1 MSPLAAK
8 RIDPDPP
15 ATESWVVVI
24 TPELKPPPESRRT
37 IAFAVFVVVAVIVAL
52 LAWLVIVPAVVALV
66 AVEALPLKA
75 AVIVPAV
82 KLPEPSRATMVDAV
96 LALVAL
102 DATVNEDAPDW
113 LAVNDAEP
121 DRPVPETAIVN
132 VPLFTVGR
140 SEVSA
145 IVPVVAGIVMVVAPA
160 TAEAFRVVVP
170 DVEPA

>member
-1 MSPLAAK
+1 MTEPVPVTVTLPLNA
-8 RIDPDPP
+8 P
-15 ATESWVVVI
+15 VVADTV
-24 TPELKPPPESRRT
+24 PPEWL
-37 IAFAVFVVVAVIVAL
+37 VAV
-52 LAWLVIVPAVVALV
+52 V
-66 AVEALPLKA
+66 AVEAFPAKA

-121 DRPVPETAIVN
+121 DRPVPETAKVN

-145 IVPVVAGIVMVVAPA
+145 IVPVVAGIVMVVVPA
-160 TAEAFRVVVP
+160 TAAAFRVVVP
-170 DVEPA
+170 EVEPE